1 MARCQDFNHIVEVLD
16 IDMADI
22 ENTGPGGVEVFGEPE
37 PRPVE
42 AGLMVPNQAN
52 WANRN
57 KPSKDWRR
65 SGRLIRTPSGVWFK
79 NNRDGRLY
87 SIQ

>member
-1 MARCQDFNHIVEVLD
+1 MAEN
-16 IDMADI
+16 
-22 ENTGPGGVEVFGEPE
+22 ENTGPGGVEIPSESV

-52 WANRN
+52 WASRN
-57 KPSKDWRR
+57 KPRNWRR
-65 SGRLIRTPSGVWFK
+65 SGRLIRTPSGKWSD

-87 SIQ
+87 SVQ